1 VEDVMKYLKPNE
13 IVKVLS
19 EAKRHGNRS
28 HLMFLLGF
36 KLGLRVSEIAS
47 IKLADISTGRI
58 SVKRAKGSEDVQ
70 DRELASHDNP
80 LLDEKRVLAAWLRER
95 GEDASEYLFPSREA
109 DVVSERQI
117 QRLFTRCAIR
127 AGIDE
132 KRAHIHTL
140 KHSLGRMLAEQKVE
154 LYFIQKVLGH
164 KYLSSTQIYLS
175 ITADEAAVESN
186 KVLAS
191 VFA

>member
-1 VEDVMKYLKPNE
+1 MADLKYLKPNE
-13 IVKVLS
+13 IVKVLT
-19 EAKRHGNRS
+19 EAKRHGNRT

-36 KLGLRVSEIAS
+36 KLGLRVSEIAGIRMDS
-47 IKLADISTGRI
+47 ISGGCIT
-58 SVKRAKGSEDVQ
+58 VKRAKGSEDVQ
-70 DRELASHDNP
+70 DRELVGHDNP

-95 GEDASEYLFPSREA
+95 DDSSEYLFPSREA

-140 KHSLGRMLAEQKVE
+140 KHSLGRALVDQQVP
-154 LYFIQKVLGH
+154 LYFIQKALGH
-164 KYLSSTQIYLS
+164 KYLSSTQVYLS
-175 ITADEAAVESN
+175 ITGEEAARAAN
-186 KVLAS
+186 KAMVSA
-191 VFA
+191 FA